1 MAGGG
6 TDIPTSAPSGWR
18 PRLHLR
24 DGKGLGELMTIEW
37 VTALVGLALGGVL
50 GYSIGV
56 WWARRADRAL
66 EAYYTEHARRK
77 LDGPK

>member
-1 MAGGG
+1 M
-6 TDIPTSAPSGWR
+6 
-18 PRLHLR
+18 
-24 DGKGLGELMTIEW
+24 MTIEW
-37 VTALVGLALGGVL
+37 VTALVGLALGATL

-77 LDGPK
+77 LDGLK